1 VHEGELFVTTTPD
14 PTPVFIEPKIINSKK
29 IQQSSRRGSAGS
41 GAASQNADGVRVGTL
56 PVDHR

>member
-1 VHEGELFVTTTPD
+1 MTTTPD